1 MLSFTTYKTT
11 QNRLK
16 DFSINYKTNTRGLYI
31 LGVGLLHINL
41 KAKIGSWCYIQL
53 KALQNFLYR
62 KETRKREPSEWR
74 KKGFYKLYF
83 FFFFFL

>member
-1 MLSFTTYKTT
+1 MLSLTIYETT

-31 LGVGLLHINL
+31 LGVGLLHINV

-53 KALQNFLYR
+53 KASAELSIQERN
-62 KETRKREPSEWR
+62 KKKRT
-74 KKGFYKLYF
+74 F
-83 FFFFFL
+83 